1 MKKDDLIELTIE
13 DLGVDGEGIG
23 KVDGMAI
30 FVKDAVP
37 GDRVQ
42 AKVMKMKKSYGY
54 ARLMQVLDP
63 SPERTESRCAF
74 ARQCGGCQLQAMTY
88 EAQLDFKAKK
98 VWNHLIRIGGIT
110 DLAKPE
116 IIGMDDPWRYRNKA
130 QFPFGTDKEGNPV
143 TGFYAARSHNIIP
156 CTECWLGVEE
166 NKVILEKILDHL
178 KTYHIST
185 YDEVSG
191 KGLLRHV
198 LIRKGFTTGEVM
210 VCLILNGRT
219 MPKLT
224 ELVDSLREVPGMTS
238 ITINV
243 NTKNTNVIM
252 GTEMISVWGQ
262 DYITDYIGNIK
273 YQISPLSF
281 YQVNPVQTKKL
292 YETALEY
299 ADLKGNETVWDL
311 YCGIGTISLF
321 LAQKAGKVY
330 GVEIVPQAI
339 DDARQNAK
347 LNGIENAE
355 FFVGKAEEVLPE
367 KYEKEGIYADVIV
380 VDPPRKGCD
389 TVALETMVKMKP
401 ERIVYVSCD
410 SATLARDV
418 KWLGERGY
426 EVKKVKACD
435 MFPGT
440 VHVETVVLL
449 SNGEVDSK
457 KIRVE
462 FSLEDMD
469 LSEFKGKATYEQVK
483 AYVLEHTGLK
493 VSSLYIAQI
502 KKKCGLDVGE
512 NFNLPKSENARQPQ
526 CTPEKEEAIMQA
538 FKHFGII

>member
-98 VWNHLIRIGGIT
+98 VWNHLIRIGSLT

-224 ELVDSLREVPGMTS
+224 ELAASLREVPGHD
-238 ITINV
+238 
-243 NTKNTNVIM
+243 
-252 GTEMISVWGQ
+252 Q
-262 DYITDYIGNIK
+262 HYD
-273 YQISPLSF
+273 
-281 YQVNPVQTKKL
+281 
-292 YETALEY
+292 
-299 ADLKGNETVWDL
+299 
-311 YCGIGTISLF
+311 
-321 LAQKAGKVY
+321 
-330 GVEIVPQAI
+330 
-339 DDARQNAK
+339 
-347 LNGIENAE
+347 
-355 FFVGKAEEVLPE
+355 
-367 KYEKEGIYADVIV
+367 
-380 VDPPRKGCD
+380 
-389 TVALETMVKMKP
+389 
-401 ERIVYVSCD
+401 
-410 SATLARDV
+410 
-418 KWLGERGY
+418 
-426 EVKKVKACD
+426 
-435 MFPGT
+435 
-440 VHVETVVLL
+440 
-449 SNGEVDSK
+449 
-457 KIRVE
+457 
-462 FSLEDMD
+462 
-469 LSEFKGKATYEQVK
+469 
-483 AYVLEHTGLK
+483 
-493 VSSLYIAQI
+493 
-502 KKKCGLDVGE
+502 
-512 NFNLPKSENARQPQ
+512 
-526 CTPEKEEAIMQA
+526 
-538 FKHFGII
+538 